1 MTDRS
6 LEPTMVGAPAY
17 QGEYQGKSRDEASRK
32 SAGLVAER
40 LKRFSGGA
48 GLWSAVPLG
57 LLLLAGFFGPL
68 LLVVL
73 YSFMPRGSFSPIGW
87 PTLENYRDIVE
98 QNFYISFG
106 WSLAMAVVATIL
118 LLLIAYPLAVTMVRL
133 AGKRADIYTILI
145 AAPLFVAENIRLQG
159 WSLFFD
165 KAGLLDGASE
175 SLFGA
180 GTGSLVGN
188 VPIVVFGL
196 VYVYLPFMLF
206 PLILGLTNVAPD
218 AREAA
223 SDLGAT
229 RFQIFRDIELP
240 LASPGILIGTLL
252 CFVLALGAVSE
263 AKFLG
268 KGVVIPVV
276 QDIDSAFT
284 FGQNW
289 PRGSALSVLLILIA
303 AAAVVVVMRRVDI
316 DRMFTRR

>member
-6 LEPTMVGAPAY
+6 IETTMTAPSNYEA
-17 QGEYQGKSRDEASRK
+17 EASEGK
-32 SAGLVAER
+32 TGALPAR
-40 LKRFSGGA
+40 LKELSTSA
-48 GLWSAVPLG
+48 GLWSSLPLSV
-57 LLLLAGFFGPL
+57 LLLAGFFGPL

-87 PTLENYRDIVE
+87 PTLENYRDIIE

-106 WSLAMAVVATIL
+106 WSFLMAVIATIL
-118 LLLIAYPLAVTMVRL
+118 LLLVSYPLAVTMVRL
-133 AGKRADIYTILI
+133 AGKKADVYTILI

-165 KAGLLDGASE
+165 KSGLLDGAAE
-175 SLFGA
+175 SLFGV

-188 VPIVVFGL
+188 VPIVIFGL

-206 PLILGLTNVAPD
+206 PVILGLTNVSPD

-229 RFQIFRDIELP
+229 RFQVFRDIELP

-268 KGVVIPVV
+268 KGAVIPVV

>member
-6 LEPTMVGAPAY
+6 FDAAVETPTAK
-17 QGEYQGKSRDEASRK
+17 E
-32 SAGLVAER
+32 SAGRATGMLRPLLVR
-40 LKRFSGGA
+40 LPHNA
-48 GLWSAVPLG
+48 GFWSAMPLS
-57 LLLLAGFFGPL
+57 LLLLFGFFGPL
-68 LLVVL
+68 VLVVL

-106 WSLAMAVVATIL
+106 WSLLMAVVAAVL
-118 LLLIAYPLAVTMVRL
+118 LLLVAYPLAVAMVRL
-133 AGKRADIYTILI
+133 AGKKADIYTILI
-145 AAPLFVAENIRLQG
+145 VAPLFVAENIRLQG

-165 KAGLLDGASE
+165 KSGFLDGATE
-175 SLFGA
+175 SLFGV

-188 VPIVVFGL
+188 IPIVIFGL

-206 PLILGLTNVAPD
+206 PLILGLTNVPGD

-229 RFQIFRDIELP
+229 RFQVFRDIELP
-240 LASPGILIGTLL
+240 LAAPGILIGTLL
-252 CFVLALGAVSE
+252 CFVLSLGAVSE

-268 KGVVIPVV
+268 KGAVIPIV